1 MECESE
7 NERWIWLSFA
17 PEHRLILAAY
27 AGPMTQNA
35 ADEIVKQT
43 CTRIDEENLPLF
55 VTDGRKYYKQALL
68 DKYSYI
74 ATFPRTR
81 RRGRPRKPM
90 QMPLPKLKYAQVVKE
105 REGGE
110 IVNIEKRII
119 FGSADEINDND
130 ISTSY
135 IERENLTLRQDN
147 NRLTRKTIGYSKEDE
162 WLQYHATLQ
171 MADHNFVRTHDSLKK
186 PDKKHIKGK
195 VWRKYKKQTPMMSIG
210 ITDHIWTLKELLTFP
225 YHKNINT

>member
-7 NERWIWLSFA
+7 DERWIWLSFA

-27 AGPMTQNA
+27 AGSMTQDA
-35 ADEIVKQT
+35 ANEIVKQT

-74 ATFPRTR
+74 VEFPRTGE
-81 RRGRPRKPM
+81 RGRPRKPM
-90 QMPLPKLKYAQVVKE
+90 QKPLPKLKYAQVVKE

-119 FGSADEINDND
+119 FGSSEEINDND

-162 WLQYHATLQ
+162 WLQFHATLQ
-171 MADHNFVRTHDSLKK
+171 MAHHNLVRTHDSLKK
-186 PDKKHIKGK
+186 PDKKQIKGK
-195 VWRKYKKQTPMMSIG
+195 VWSKYKKQTPMMSIG

>member
-1 MECESE
+1 MEHESE
-7 NERWIWLSFA
+7 DERWIWLSFA

-27 AGPMTQNA
+27 AGAMTQDA

-43 CTRIDEENLPLF
+43 CMRIDEENLPLF

-74 ATFPRTR
+74 AKFPRTG
-81 RRGRPRKPM
+81 RRGRPRKTM
-90 QMPLPKLKYAQVVKE
+90 QMPAPKLKYAQVVKE
-105 REGGE
+105 REGGA

-119 FGSADEINDND
+119 FGTFDDINDTN
-130 ISTSY
+130 ISTSH

-147 NRLTRKTIGYSKEDE
+147 NRLTRKTLGYSKTDE

-171 MADHNFVRTHDSLKK
+171 MTEHNFVRTHDSLKK
-186 PDKKHIKGK
+186 PYKKQIKGK
-195 VWRKYKKQTPMMSIG
+195 VWRKYKNQTPMMSAG

>member
-1 MECESE
+1 MEHESE
-7 NERWIWLSFA
+7 DERWIWLSFA

-27 AGPMTQNA
+27 AGAMTQDA

-43 CTRIDEENLPLF
+43 CMRIDEENLPLF

-74 ATFPRTR
+74 AKFPRTG
-81 RRGRPRKPM
+81 RRGRPRKTM
-90 QMPLPKLKYAQVVKE
+90 QMPAPKLKYAQVVKE
-105 REGGE
+105 REGGA

-119 FGSADEINDND
+119 FGTFDDINDTN
-130 ISTSY
+130 ISTSH

-147 NRLTRKTIGYSKEDE
+147 NRLTRKTLGYSKTDE

-171 MADHNFVRTHDSLKK
+171 MTEHNFVRTHDSLKK
-186 PDKKHIKGK
+186 PYKKQIKGK
-195 VWRKYKKQTPMMSIG
+195 VWRKYKNQTPMMSVG